1 MDDLRTSN
9 LWLRQSRWIAFVL
22 FLAATCSL
30 AFRISTLLPFTQ
42 WWEAICAPSS
52 DSFFQIVVHDSVIPR
67 FCVAGICGAALGLS
81 GAIFQQVL
89 RAPLAEPGTLGV
101 SAGSYLALSIASIW
115 APGLAGASR
124 ELVCFGGAFA
134 AMLVIFAIAWPHR
147 MSPLSLILG
156 GMVTTLICGA
166 IATSI
171 ALFHDKGLTS
181 LFLWGSG
188 SLNQNDWSSVVYLLP
203 RVLFCAVALAS
214 AARPLTL
221 LGLSDEQAISLGLGL
236 LVWRVFAIIL
246 ALALAAFTVSVVG
259 IIGFIGLAAPL
270 IAASTGARSMSQK
283 LIWSA
288 VYGAGLLLVA
298 DEGVLQ
304 VARFAREFPTGGATA
319 LLGAP
324 MLLFFMRRFR
334 ASEAI
339 APGVGNT
346 RRFRPA
352 IWLVSVGTILI
363 LSVALSL
370 SLSPGLKGWGFGE
383 LYGPFVQ
390 WRWPRLL
397 GSLSAGALLGLAGT
411 VIQRLTRNPMASP
424 EILGVSTGASFG
436 ILLLVLTGGLMTP
449 LSQLAWAGGGA
460 TALLLLILIATHRA
474 GFRPEQV
481 LLAGV
486 AVNATFA
493 GLLTTLLGLGDPRMY
508 GVLQWMAGSTYSI
521 TPIEALI
528 ASALATVALLVIP
541 LAARWLAIMPLGRSA
556 TIGLGLGI
564 RKTQLILLLFVA
576 LTTASST
583 LLIGPLSFVGLMA
596 PHMARAIGFR
606 RPISALVA
614 AAIIGA
620 TIMVI
625 ADWIAR
631 IAIYPNQLPV
641 GIVATLI
648 GGPYFLW
655 LMRRAEH

>member
-1 MDDLRTSN
+1 MDDLRISN
-9 LWLRQSRWIAFVL
+9 LWLRQSRWLAFVL
-22 FLAATCSL
+22 FLVATCSL
-30 AFRISTLLPFTQ
+30 TLRISTLLPFAQ
-42 WWEAICAPSS
+42 WWTAISAPST

-67 FCVAGICGAALGLS
+67 FCVAWICGAALGLS
-81 GAIFQQVL
+81 GAVFQQVL

-101 SAGSYLALSIASIW
+101 SAGSYLALSIVSVW

-134 AMLVIFAIAWPHR
+134 AMLVVFAIAWPHR

-181 LFLWGSG
+181 LFIWGSG
-188 SLNQNDWSSVVYLLP
+188 SLNQNDWSSVTYLLP
-203 RVLFCAVALAS
+203 RVMFCAIALAI
-214 AARPLTL
+214 AVRPLTL
-221 LGLSDEQAISLGLGL
+221 LGLSDEHATSLGLAL
-236 LVWRVFAIIL
+236 LVWRVLAIVL
-246 ALALAAFTVSVVG
+246 ALALAAFTVSAVG
-259 IIGFIGLAAPL
+259 VIGFVGLAAPL

-283 LIWSA
+283 LVWSA
-288 VYGAGLLLVA
+288 VYGAGLLVVA

-304 VARFAREFPTGGATA
+304 VARLAREFPTGGATA

-324 MLLFFMRRFR
+324 MLLLFLRRFR
-334 ASEAI
+334 ATERVAL
-339 APGVGNT
+339 GLGDT
-346 RRFRPA
+346 RQVRPA
-352 IWLVSVGTILI
+352 IWLTYVGILLI

-370 SLSPGLKGWGFGE
+370 SLSPGLKGWEFSE
-383 LYGPFVQ
+383 FYGPFVR

-397 GSLSAGALLGLAGT
+397 GSLSAGTLLGLAGT

-449 LSQLAWAGGGA
+449 LSQLAWASGGA
-460 TALLLLILIATHRA
+460 TALLLMILIATHRA

-528 ASALATVALLVIP
+528 SSALAIVALLVIP
-541 LAARWLAIMPLGRSA
+541 LAARWLAIMPLGHS
-556 TIGLGLGI
+556 TGIGLGLGI

-606 RPISALVA
+606 RPIPALMA
-614 AAIIGA
+614 AAMIGA
-620 TIMVI
+620 AIMAV
-625 ADWIAR
+625 ADWTAR
-631 IAIYPNQLPV
+631 VAMYPNQLPV
-641 GIVATLI
+641 GVIATLI

-655 LMRRAEH
+655 LMRSRRN